1 MEPELTALAASGA
14 TTLVTL
20 MATDAWTQVRDR
32 VARLLRRPT
41 AADDLETYRGEL
53 EAARRDGDTEAAGDV
68 EAQWRRELRRVL
80 AEDPAAA
87 AELRAIL
94 AEAEAAQGGAQG
106 EGGGR
111 VTNVVSGGR
120 QGTVIQGRDFHIDG
134 GLHLG

>member
-20 MATDAWTQVRDR
+20 MATDAWTRVRDR
-32 VARLLRRPT
+32 VARLLGRPS
-41 AADDLETYRGEL
+41 AAEDLEAYRSEL
-53 EAARRDGDTEAAGDV
+53 AAAHDDGDTEAAADV

-94 AEAEAAQGGAQG
+94 AEAGVDDAP
-106 EGGGR
+106 GGGE
-111 VTNVVSGGR
+111 VTNVISGGV
-120 QGTVIQGRDFHIDG
+120 QHGTVIQGRDFHG
-134 GLHLG
+134 GVHLGP